1 MKKNI
6 LFILAGGAIALSSVS
21 CSVEEN
27 KVAPET
33 DGKVHMVFT
42 SGIVTRTALVD
53 DKSVIWSERDDITIF
68 GGNNQPAPFILTED
82 AGTASATFEGETV
95 AADTYYALYPHS
107 GEAAIAG
114 ETISSVLPAEQSY
127 TAGTFAA
134 KLNPSVAKTT
144 DNTLEFHN
152 VAALFKI
159 SVENLGDKT
168 VGKISIKADD
178 AIAGAYTVDM
188 SGESYTAVAAADAA
202 KEVSLDANGAAD
214 TDYYL
219 VLLPG
224 SHTGMVITVNYSDGS
239 YSQKTASQAIELET
253 SGIATLKVD
262 ASQAEMPVAEGNLYE
277 KFMAGEDIV
286 IAGKTYNKSQ
296 YATEEIKYFTST
308 ASSIY
313 NTSGTNGD
321 GNIFFID
328 LKDQTATLSI
338 GNAGDIVVIGVDP
351 ENKPHVIRTGSN
363 LAASTTGNS
372 RLVLHNLNI
381 DMPNSV
387 NNQGTAINIGFTAN
401 SEFGELT
408 LSNCD
413 ITMRDANPLI
423 QISSE
428 GTTINELNIID
439 CNITIPAGTIN
450 RYILT
455 AGTNPYTVSKFN
467 ISNNVLHC
475 DNGVAG
481 TFRFINANSSNCNL
495 VISELNI
502 SNNILVNLA
511 NTNQTAGFVKE
522 LGNVTVTK
530 NLTYFN
536 QSIDDYNNNSLYLNF
551 LRPVTGGIYPE
562 IANCTDNIAY
572 QLPTDQHQR
581 TFRVFQDNNF
591 APTSGQVENT
601 FEKLSV
607 DPFEGGDFS
616 TFTLA
621 PEFSSYGPQR

>member
-1 MKKNI
+1 MKNDI

-27 KVAPET
+27 KAAPEN

-42 SGIVTRTALVD
+42 SGIATRTALVD
-53 DKSVIWSERDDITIF
+53 DKSVIWSEGDDITIF
-68 GGNNQPAPFILTED
+68 GGDNNPAPFILTNG
-82 AGTASATFEGETV
+82 AGEAQATFEGDAVE
-95 AADTYYALYPHS
+95 ADTYYALYPHYGDAS
-107 GEAAIAG
+107 IAG
-114 ETISSVLPAEQSY
+114 ETVSSVLPAEQTY

-144 DNTLEFHN
+144 GNTLEFKN
-152 VAALFKI
+152 IAALLKV
-159 SVENLGDKT
+159 SVKNLADKT
-168 VGKISIKADD
+168 VSSVSVKADD
-178 AIAGAYTVDM
+178 AIAGAYSVDM
-188 SGESYTAVAAADAA
+188 SGDSYTAAASTEGAR
-202 KEVSLDANGAAD
+202 EVTLNAEGAAES
-214 TDYYL
+214 DYYL

-224 SHTGMVITVNYSDGS
+224 THSGMVITVNYSDGS
-239 YSQKTASQAIELET
+239 YSQKTASQAIDLSASE
-253 SGIATLKVD
+253 IFTLSVD
-262 ASQAEMPVAEGNLYE
+262 ASQAEMPVVEGNLYE

-296 YATEEIKYFTST
+296 YATEEIRHFTTT

-313 NTSGTNGD
+313 NTSKTNGD
-321 GNIFFID
+321 GKIFFID
-328 LKDQTATLSI
+328 LKDQTAPLSI

-363 LAASTTGNS
+363 LAASETGNS

-387 NNQGTAINIGFTAN
+387 NKGSAVNIGFAAN

-413 ITMRDANPLI
+413 ITMRNDFALI

-439 CNITIPAGTIN
+439 CNITIPAGTTN

-455 AGTNPYTVSKFN
+455 AGTNLYTISKFN
-467 ISNNVLHC
+467 LSNNILHC
-475 DNGVAG
+475 DDGVAQ
-481 TFRFINANSSNCNL
+481 TFRFINSNSNNCLLEIN
-495 VISELNI
+495 ELNI

-511 NTNQTAGFVKE
+511 NTNTSAGIVKG
-522 LGNVTVTK
+522 LDNVTVTK
-530 NLTYFN
+530 NLIYFN
-536 QSIDDYNNNSLYLNF
+536 QSIDAFHSSALYPNF
-551 LRPVTGGIYPE
+551 LRPVTGGTYPE
-562 IANCTDNIAY
+562 MANCTDNISY
-572 QLPTDQHQR
+572 QLPTDEIKR
-581 TFRVFQDNNF
+581 TFRVFQDNGF
-591 APTSGQVENT
+591 TPAAGHVDNT
-601 FEKLSV
+601 FTKLSV

-621 PEFSSYGPQR
+621 PAYSSYGPQQ